1 MCKTAWI
8 VITEKDLI
16 SYNCYN
22 FLTLANYM
30 FKFFN
35 KTKKAA
41 KSKTKNKKA
50 DASLKKSSTSSQKS
64 KISPDQSM
72 NLAAEKLEST
82 IRNLNAR
89 GTANYQPT
97 PADKQKLINQAIATQ
112 KTQSKLLDGLDDDTR
127 RRLKTLAIEFMVFN
141 KGK

>member
-1 MCKTAWI
+1 MCKTAWK

-22 FLTLANYM
+22 FLNLANYM

-50 DASLKKSSTSSQKS
+50 DASLKKSSTSGQKS
-64 KISPDQSM
+64 KVSPDQSM

-112 KTQSKLLDGLDDDTR
+112 KSQSKLLDS
-127 RRLKTLAIEFMVFN
+127 
-141 KGK
+141 

>member
-1 MCKTAWI
+1 
-8 VITEKDLI
+8 
-16 SYNCYN
+16 
-22 FLTLANYM
+22 M

-35 KTKKAA
+35 KTKKTT
-41 KSKTKNKKA
+41 KSRTNNKKA
-50 DASLKKSSTSSQKS
+50 AAGLKKSSTSSQKS
-64 KISPDQSM
+64 EISADQSM

-97 PADKQKLINQAIATQ
+97 PADKRKLINKALAIQ

-127 RRLKTLAIEFMVFN
+127 RRLKTLAIELMVFN

>member
-1 MCKTAWI
+1 M
-8 VITEKDLI
+8 ITEKDLI

-22 FLTLANYM
+22 FLNLANYM

-50 DASLKKSSTSSQKS
+50 DASLKKRPTSSQKS
-64 KISPDQSM
+64 KISADQSM

>member
-1 MCKTAWI
+1 
-8 VITEKDLI
+8 
-16 SYNCYN
+16 
-22 FLTLANYM
+22 M
-30 FKFFN
+30 FNFFN
-35 KTKKAA
+35 KTKKTA

-50 DASLKKSSTSSQKS
+50 DASLKKSSTSGQKS
-64 KISPDQSM
+64 KVSPDQSM

-97 PADKQKLINQAIATQ
+97 PADKQKLINQAIAIQ

>member
-1 MCKTAWI
+1 M
-8 VITEKDLI
+8 ITEKDLI

-22 FLTLANYM
+22 FLNLANYM

-50 DASLKKSSTSSQKS
+50 DASLKKRSTSSQKS

>member
-1 MCKTAWI
+1 
-8 VITEKDLI
+8 
-16 SYNCYN
+16 
-22 FLTLANYM
+22 M
-30 FKFFN
+30 FNIFK

-50 DASLKKSSTSSQKS
+50 DARLKKGSTYSQKS
-64 KISPDQSM
+64 KFSPDQSM

-89 GTANYQPT
+89 DKANYQPI
-97 PADKQKLINQAIATQ
+97 PADKQKLINKAIAIQ

>member
-1 MCKTAWI
+1 M
-8 VITEKDLI
+8 ITEKDLI

-50 DASLKKSSTSSQKS
+50 DASLKKRSTSSQKS

-97 PADKQKLINQAIATQ
+97 PADKRKLINQALAIQ

>member
-1 MCKTAWI
+1 
-8 VITEKDLI
+8 
-16 SYNCYN
+16 
-22 FLTLANYM
+22 M
-30 FKFFN
+30 FNFFN
-35 KTKKAA
+35 KAKKAS

-50 DASLKKSSTSSQKS
+50 DASLKKRSTSSQKS
-64 KISPDQSM
+64 KISADQSM

-89 GTANYQPT
+89 GTANHQPT
-97 PADKQKLINQAIATQ
+97 PADKRKLINQALAIQ

>member
-1 MCKTAWI
+1 
-8 VITEKDLI
+8 
-16 SYNCYN
+16 
-22 FLTLANYM
+22 M

-35 KTKKAA
+35 KTKKTA
-41 KSKTKNKKA
+41 KSKTKKYKKA

-64 KISPDQSM
+64 KFSADQSM

>member
-1 MCKTAWI
+1 
-8 VITEKDLI
+8 
-16 SYNCYN
+16 
-22 FLTLANYM
+22 M

-35 KTKKAA
+35 KPKKAA

-50 DASLKKSSTSSQKS
+50 DAGLKKRSTSSQKS
-64 KISPDQSM
+64 KISADQSM

-89 GTANYQPT
+89 GTGNYQPT
-97 PADKQKLINQAIATQ
+97 PADKQKLINQAIAIQ

-141 KGK
+141 KKK

>member
-1 MCKTAWI
+1 MFKTVWK

-64 KISPDQSM
+64 KISADQSM
-72 NLAAEKLEST
+72 NFAAEKLEST
-82 IRNLNAR
+82 IRSLNAR
-89 GTANYQPT
+89 DTAKYQPT
-97 PADKQKLINQAIATQ
+97 PADKRKLINQALAIQ

>member
-1 MCKTAWI
+1 
-8 VITEKDLI
+8 
-16 SYNCYN
+16 
-22 FLTLANYM
+22 M

-35 KTKKAA
+35 KTKKTT
-41 KSKTKNKKA
+41 KSKTNNKKA
-50 DASLKKSSTSSQKS
+50 AAGLKKSLTSSQKS
-64 KISPDQSM
+64 KFSADQSM

-97 PADKQKLINQAIATQ
+97 PADKRKLINKALAIQ

>member
-1 MCKTAWI
+1 

-30 FKFFN
+30 FKFFKKN
-35 KTKKAA
+35 KKAA
-41 KSKTKNKKA
+41 KSKTKIKKA
-50 DASLKKSSTSSQKS
+50 DASLKKRSTSSQKS
-64 KISPDQSM
+64 EISADQSM

-97 PADKQKLINQAIATQ
+97 PADKRKLINQALAIQ

>member
-1 MCKTAWI
+1 

-22 FLTLANYM
+22 FLNLANYM

-50 DASLKKSSTSSQKS
+50 DASLKKRSTSSQKS
-64 KISPDQSM
+64 KFSADQSM

-97 PADKQKLINQAIATQ
+97 PADKRKLINQALAIQ
-112 KTQSKLLDGLDDDTR
+112 KTQSKLLDGLDDNTR

>member
-1 MCKTAWI
+1 
-8 VITEKDLI
+8 
-16 SYNCYN
+16 
-22 FLTLANYM
+22 M

-35 KTKKAA
+35 KTMKAA

-64 KISPDQSM
+64 KISADQSM

-97 PADKQKLINQAIATQ
+97 PADKRKLINKALAIQ

>member
-1 MCKTAWI
+1 M
-8 VITEKDLI
+8 ITEKDLI

-50 DASLKKSSTSSQKS
+50 DASLKKRSTSSKKS
-64 KISPDQSM
+64 KISADQSM

-112 KTQSKLLDGLDDDTR
+112 KTQSKLLDGLVDDTR

>member
-1 MCKTAWI
+1 

-22 FLTLANYM
+22 FFTLANYM

-35 KTKKAA
+35 KTKKTT
-41 KSKTKNKKA
+41 KSKTNNKKA
-50 DASLKKSSTSSQKS
+50 AAGLKKSSTSSQKS
-64 KISPDQSM
+64 KISADQSM

-127 RRLKTLAIEFMVFN
+127 R
-141 KGK
+141 

>member
-1 MCKTAWI
+1 MYKTAWI

-35 KTKKAA
+35 KNKKAA

-50 DASLKKSSTSSQKS
+50 DANLKKRSTSSQKS
-64 KISPDQSM
+64 KISADQSM

-97 PADKQKLINQAIATQ
+97 PADKRKLINQALAIQ

-141 KGK
+141 KKK

>member
-1 MCKTAWI
+1 
-8 VITEKDLI
+8 
-16 SYNCYN
+16 
-22 FLTLANYM
+22 M
-30 FKFFN
+30 FNFFN

-41 KSKTKNKKA
+41 KSKTKDKKA
-50 DASLKKSSTSSQKS
+50 DASSKKNSTSSPKS

>member
-1 MCKTAWI
+1 

-35 KTKKAA
+35 KTKKTA

-50 DASLKKSSTSSQKS
+50 VASLNKSSTSDQKS
-64 KISPDQSM
+64 KVSPDQSM

-97 PADKQKLINQAIATQ
+97 PADKRKLINQALAIQ

>member
-1 MCKTAWI
+1 MCKTAWK

-22 FLTLANYM
+22 FLNLANYM

-50 DASLKKSSTSSQKS
+50 DADLKKSSTSSQKS
-64 KISPDQSM
+64 KISADQSM

-97 PADKQKLINQAIATQ
+97 PADKRKLINQALAIQ

-127 RRLKTLAIEFMVFN
+127 RRLKSLAIEFMVFN

>member
-1 MCKTAWI
+1 
-8 VITEKDLI
+8 
-16 SYNCYN
+16 
-22 FLTLANYM
+22 M

-35 KTKKAA
+35 KTKKASR
-41 KSKTKNKKA
+41 SKTKNKKA
-50 DASLKKSSTSSQKS
+50 NASLKKRSTSSQKS
-64 KISPDQSM
+64 KVSADQSM

-97 PADKQKLINQAIATQ
+97 PADKQKLINQALAIQ
-112 KTQSKLLDGLDDDTR
+112 KTQSKLLDGLDEDTR

>member
-1 MCKTAWI
+1 
-8 VITEKDLI
+8 
-16 SYNCYN
+16 
-22 FLTLANYM
+22 M
-30 FKFFN
+30 FNFFN

-41 KSKTKNKKA
+41 KSKTRKKKA

-64 KISPDQSM
+64 KNSADQSM

-97 PADKQKLINQAIATQ
+97 PADKRKLINKALAIQ

-127 RRLKTLAIEFMVFN
+127 RRLKTLAIEFMVLN

>member
-1 MCKTAWI
+1 
-8 VITEKDLI
+8 
-16 SYNCYN
+16 
-22 FLTLANYM
+22 M
-30 FKFFN
+30 FNFFN

-41 KSKTKNKKA
+41 NSKTKNKRA
-50 DASLKKSSTSSQKS
+50 DASSKKSSTSGQKS
-64 KISPDQSM
+64 KVSPDQSM

>member
-1 MCKTAWI
+1 
-8 VITEKDLI
+8 
-16 SYNCYN
+16 
-22 FLTLANYM
+22 M
-30 FKFFN
+30 FNFFN

-64 KISPDQSM
+64 KFSADQNM

-89 GTANYQPT
+89 GKANYQPI
-97 PADKQKLINQAIATQ
+97 PADKQKLINQAIAIQ

-127 RRLKTLAIEFMVFN
+127 RRLKTLAIEFMGLN

>member
-1 MCKTAWI
+1 M
-8 VITEKDLI
+8 ITEKDLI

-35 KTKKAA
+35 KAKKAS

-50 DASLKKSSTSSQKS
+50 DASLKKRSTSSQKS
-64 KISPDQSM
+64 KISADQSM

-97 PADKQKLINQAIATQ
+97 PADKRKLINQALAIQ

>member
-1 MCKTAWI
+1 M
-8 VITEKDLI
+8 ITEKDLI
-16 SYNCYN
+16 SYNFLQ
-22 FLTLANYM
+22 FLTLVNYM

-35 KTKKAA
+35 KTKKTA
-41 KSKTKNKKA
+41 KSKTKNKQA
-50 DASLKKSSTSSQKS
+50 DASLKKSSTYRQKS

-97 PADKQKLINQAIATQ
+97 PADKQKLINQAIAIQ
-112 KTQSKLLDGLDDDTR
+112 NTQSKLLDGLDDDTR
-127 RRLKTLAIEFMVFN
+127 RRLNTLAIEFMVLN

>member
-1 MCKTAWI
+1 
-8 VITEKDLI
+8 
-16 SYNCYN
+16 
-22 FLTLANYM
+22 M
-30 FKFFN
+30 FNFFN

-41 KSKTKNKKA
+41 KSRTKNKKA

-64 KISPDQSM
+64 NVSPDQSM

-89 GTANYQPT
+89 STANYQPT
-97 PADKQKLINQAIATQ
+97 LSDKQKLINQAIAIQ
-112 KTQSKLLDGLDDDTR
+112 KTQSKLLDNLDDDTR

-141 KGK
+141 KEK

>member
-1 MCKTAWI
+1 M
-8 VITEKDLI
+8 ITEKDLI

-22 FLTLANYM
+22 FLNLADYM
-30 FKFFN
+30 FNFFN
-35 KTKKAA
+35 KTKKTA
-41 KSKTKNKKA
+41 KSKTKNRKA
-50 DASLKKSSTSSQKS
+50 VASLNKSSTSGQKS
-64 KISPDQSM
+64 KVSPDQSM

-89 GTANYQPT
+89 GTANYQPI
-97 PADKQKLINQAIATQ
+97 PADKQKLINQAIAIQ